1 MKTTDQFDEIQNAAC
16 LREECRSLLAQI
28 KLHQRQI
35 IELQAKLAEYNEVAA
50 IMTASDDNGI
60 DIPLF
65 DSDEEFVAW
74 INQLP
79 E

>member
-1 MKTTDQFDEIQNAAC
+1 MKTTDQFDEIQSASG

-28 KLHQRQI
+28 KLHQQQI
-35 IELQAKLAEYNEVAA
+35 IELQKKLAEYNEVAA
-50 IMTASDDNGI
+50 IMMAADDDSV
-60 DIPLF
+60 DILPF